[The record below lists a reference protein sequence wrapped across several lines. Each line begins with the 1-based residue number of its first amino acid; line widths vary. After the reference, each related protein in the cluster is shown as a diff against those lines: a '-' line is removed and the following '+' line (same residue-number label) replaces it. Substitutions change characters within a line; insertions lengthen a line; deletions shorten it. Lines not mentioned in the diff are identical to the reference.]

1 MSNDPWNKLDP
12 ARAKGTV
19 TARRVDSGLAWNF
32 FWARD
37 TDARCLL
44 LLRHD
49 SSAAP
54 TAPLPRLRGIEV
66 DLTHEP
72 NDECILTFRLLDLAH
87 RDIFFR
93 LCQDIVASASA
104 AKTEKAAVDVTLQ
117 RTWRWHHLLRGGADQ
132 RLSEEEQK
140 GLIGELV
147 VLERY
152 LLPVLAARDAVTA
165 WQGPMQAPKDF
176 EIGGVCIEV
185 KAHRP
190 GASPSVVINSE
201 HQLDDTDL
209 KGLVLVVLDVDRAA
223 LGSIDHFSL
232 TDVATRVRDR
242 IEEFDPSAVAAFFE
256 SRLSAAGFRWSDDY
270 SDTPWIEGWNHDVP
284 RHRSVPAYRGTWDHT
299 GCTSGE
305 VFDLTGGLPAIQD
318 PGVGLGGTAEGT
330 LR

>member
-1 MSNDPWNKLDP
+1 MGPDPWSKLDP
-12 ARAKGTV
+12 ARSKGTV
-19 TARRVDSGLAWNF
+19 TARRVDSSLAWNF

-49 SSAAP
+49 STAAP
-54 TAPLPRLRGIEV
+54 TASLPRLRGIEV
-66 DLTHEP
+66 DLIHEP
-72 NDECILTFRLLDLAH
+72 NGECILTFRLLDLAH

-104 AKTEKAAVDVTLQ
+104 AKREKEAVDTTLQ

-185 KAHRP
+185 KSHRP
-190 GASPSVVINSE
+190 GASPSVVISSE

-209 KGLVLVVLDVDRAA
+209 KGLVLVVLALDRAA
-223 LGSIDHFSL
+223 VGSIDQFTL

-242 IEEFDPSAVAAFFE
+242 IEECDPSAVADFE
-256 SRLSAAGFRWSDDY
+256 LRLSAAGFRWADDY
-270 SDTPWIEGWNHDVP
+270 SDTPWIEGSITLYRVTGQFP
-284 RHRSVPAYRGTWDHT
+284 RIVALG
-299 GCTSGE
+299 
-305 VFDLTGGLPAIQD
+305 LT
-318 PGVGLGGTAEGT
+318 PGVQQVTYSISLVDCQQYRIPESK
-330 LR
+330 LVELL

>member
-1 MSNDPWNKLDP
+1 MSPDPWSKLDAP
-12 ARAKGTV
+12 RARGTV
-19 TARRVDSGLAWNF
+19 TARRVDSSLAWNF

-44 LLRHD
+44 LLRYD
-49 SSAAP
+49 STAAL
-54 TAPLPRLRGIEV
+54 TAPLPKLRGIEV

-72 NDECILTFRLLDLAH
+72 NNECVLTFRLLDPAH

-93 LCQDIVASASA
+93 LCQDIVAIASA

-165 WQGPMQAPKDF
+165 WNGPIQAPKDF
-176 EIGGVCIEV
+176 EIGGVCVEV

-190 GASPSVVINSE
+190 GASPSVMINSE

-209 KGLVLVVLDVDRAA
+209 KGLVLVVLALDRAT
-223 LGSIDHFSL
+223 LGSTEQFTL
-232 TDVATRVRDR
+232 TDMATRVRDS
-242 IEEFDPSAVAAFFE
+242 IEGCDPSAVAEFE
-256 SRLSAAGFRWSDDY
+256 SRLSAAGFRWADDY
-270 SDTPWIEGWNHDVP
+270 SDTPWIEGSIVLYRVTGQFP
-284 RHRSVPAYRGTWDHT
+284 RIVARDINPGVQQVTYSISLMNCQQYGMPE
-299 GCTSGE
+299 S
-305 VFDLTGGLPAIQD
+305 DLTAL
-318 PGVGLGGTAEGT
+318 LKES
-330 LR
+330 